1 MSLVLTLPVFP
12 VNMPD
17 PIRKRFGYGQLWPLR
32 PACSQNRAGSYMR
45 DPTSRM
51 RFGPV
56 LPKKAWIILCRTGPD
71 PIWMA
76 WTGFDQTHLVRKEVG
91 VEESSGPVLAERN
104 RPATSFLLSDSVALF
119 HRRPGSDLDGLDRFW
134 PNSSGP
140 EGSRCARIIWPGSDR
155 PQPARYKFPTF
166 RLGCFLPQM
175 AWVRLRNASLDLFW
189 FWLSAFGQTDPVIKA
204 RWCARIIEPASGKH
218 LGYGS
223 DVNWIRHVY
232 WEETSSVYGHI
243 FWTPF
248 CPRIFC
254 D

>member
-1 MSLVLTLPVFP
+1 MQNHPSNPVHVP
-12 VNMPD
+12 HL
-17 PIRKRFGYGQLWPLR
+17 IHKRFDFGHY
-32 PACSQNRAGSYMR
+32 SQCAARIGPDCIYIYIYIDML
-45 DPTSRM
+45 DLTSRIW
-51 RFGPV
+51 FGTI
-56 LPKKAWIILCRTGPD
+56 LPKKAWIILCKTSPD

-76 WTGFDQTHLVRKEVG
+76 WSVFFPNT
-91 VEESSGPVLAERN
+91 SGPGASQR
-104 RPATSFLLSDSVALF
+104 
-119 HRRPGSDLDGLDRFW
+119 
-134 PNSSGP
+134 
-140 EGSRCARIIWPGSDR
+140 ARIIGPCSGR
-155 PQPARYKFPTF
+155 TQLPAITYQFPTF